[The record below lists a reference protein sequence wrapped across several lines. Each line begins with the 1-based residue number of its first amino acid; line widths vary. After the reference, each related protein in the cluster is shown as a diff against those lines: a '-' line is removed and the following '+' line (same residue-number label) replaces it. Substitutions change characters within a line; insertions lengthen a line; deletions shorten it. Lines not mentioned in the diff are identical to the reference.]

1 MRILLQNFETGLYLD
16 TSGAWTS
23 TPELARSFPST
34 RQAAEFKIQRRL
46 DQALVIVLPEPAPP
60 LDVTGRRDEVTTQ
73 TQKPAKPIGRQAR
86 VIQAKTT
93 KEDRLAQRKPAMA
106 SNHRGLNPYPCHLS
120 V

>member
-60 LDVTGRRDEVTTQ
+60 LARLSLL
-73 TQKPAKPIGRQAR
+73 RQER
-86 VIQAKTT
+86 SKFQG
-93 KEDRLAQRKPAMA
+93 LMA
-106 SNHRGLNPYPCHLS
+106 
-120 V
+120 